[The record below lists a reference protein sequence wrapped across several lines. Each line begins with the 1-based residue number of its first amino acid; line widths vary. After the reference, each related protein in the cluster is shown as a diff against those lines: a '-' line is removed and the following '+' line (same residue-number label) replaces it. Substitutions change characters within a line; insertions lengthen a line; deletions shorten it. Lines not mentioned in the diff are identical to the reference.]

1 MKQLVTL
8 LICYTFP
15 IWAHGQSA
23 ISQEELRK
31 KSTPYQQLL
40 PAYILYSF
48 ALEKKINRDAV
59 FQPVVEQF
67 DYFSTPAN
75 DWQPAFKY
83 EYDYLSNGNLYTSN
97 EFNYSLSMQSWTNT
111 KKVSYGYDVF
121 ELPETVMEE
130 VYNAADGSLVPQTLL
145 NLLHTQ
151 AGNLEQ
157 EQISFWNVQTA
168 SWLPDHKHNYNYTTS
183 GKEQSVIHADWA
195 DTSMDW
201 NPYEEYYS
209 LYDIN
214 DNLIRYLGSEWNL
227 DVLAWLPSTK
237 DTIEYDLFHNLLR
250 TTSESWSVTSNIWTP
265 YYRNEYEHDAAGNLI
280 RITGQSWDESLLN
293 FQNSNQ
299 YLFSF
304 NGDVLEENIFQV
316 WSTTSLE
323 WNNFNRTVYV
333 YDSTSLLIEKVIH
346 NWTDDNWVA
355 TYRYLYVNDAY
366 GNVIQS
372 TGQSWNNS
380 TAEWNNIERY
390 TASWISF
397 TTNTGEAAT
406 DFTSVLVFPNPVSQ
420 QLFIAGLQPTMNYSA
435 LITDVSGKV
444 RLNTNFKNEQSVSVD
459 ELTEG
464 VYLLSIKEN
473 GRNVVAACKLIIS
486 K

>member
-1 MKQLVTL
+1 MKQLFTL
-8 LICYTFP
+8 LICYLFP
-15 IWAHGQSA
+15 IWAYCQSP

-31 KSTPYQQLL
+31 KQNPYQQLL
-40 PAYILYSF
+40 PAYIPNSF
-48 ALEKKINRDAV
+48 SLEKKFNRDAV

-67 DYFSTPAN
+67 DYFNTPAN

-97 EFNYSLSMQSWTNT
+97 EFNYNLSMQLWTNT

-121 ELPETVMEE
+121 ELPDSVMEE

-145 NLLHTQ
+145 NLLYTQ

-168 SWLPDHKHNYNYTTS
+168 SWLPDHKHNYTYTTS

-195 DTSMDW
+195 DSSMDW

-214 DNLIRYLGSEWNL
+214 DNLIRYLGTEWNL
-227 DVLAWLPSTK
+227 DVLAWMPATK
-237 DTIEYDLFHNLLR
+237 DTIEYDLLQILLR
-250 TTSESWSVTSNIWTP
+250 TTSESWSVTSNLWTP

-299 YLFSF
+299 YLFQF
-304 NGDVLEENIFQV
+304 NGDALEENIFQV
-316 WSTTSLE
+316 WNTNSLE

-346 NWTDDNWVA
+346 NWTSNTWVA

-380 TAEWNNIERY
+380 TAEWKNIERY

-397 TTNTGEAAT
+397 TTNTGEVAT
-406 DFTSVLVFPNPVSQ
+406 GFTSVLVFPNPVSQ
-420 QLFIAGLQPTMNYSA
+420 QLFIAGLQPAMNYSA

-444 RLNTNFKNEQSVSVD
+444 LLNTNFKNEQSVSVD

-464 VYLLSIKEN
+464 VYLLTIKEN